1 MTNLTNL
8 RELHESDFN
17 LWVEEIKTKIQRRD
31 IDDMDWDNL
40 VDEIEDM
47 GASQKRALD
56 SYLQRLIEHV
66 LKLQYWEA
74 ERDRC
79 RQGWMVEVSNFR
91 SRINRIL
98 KKNPSLKNYVANEYE
113 DIYQDAI
120 TAMRFQF
127 QLPDDCLI
135 SLEAIMTEDFSKS

>member
-40 VDEIEDM
+40 LDEIEDM

>member
-1 MTNLTNL
+1 MTNL

-40 VDEIEDM
+40 LDEIEDM

-98 KKNPSLKNYVANEYE
+98 KKNPSLKNYLANEYD

-120 TAMRFQF
+120 TAMKFQF
-127 QLPDDCLI
+127 DLPDDCLI

>member
-1 MTNLTNL
+1 MANL

-40 VDEIEDM
+40 LDEIEDM
-47 GASQKRALD
+47 RASQKRALD

-66 LKLQYWEA
+66 LKLKYWEA

-79 RQGWMVEVSNFR
+79 RQSWMVEVSNFR

-98 KKNPSLKNYVANEYE
+98 KKNPSLKNYVANEYD

-120 TAMRFQF
+120 AAMKFQF
-127 QLPDDCLI
+127 HLPDDCLI
-135 SLEAIMTEDFSKS
+135 SLEAIMTKDFFENL